1 MSFQRP
7 LTRALSSAPP
17 AICNLYAM
25 MVAFATYFCMYAFRK
40 PFAAATYEGL
50 HLFDTGIE
58 LKTAF
63 VISQIIGYTVSKF
76 IGIKFCSEAS
86 RGRRVPML
94 IGLIVAAELALVLFA
109 VLPTNWKVA
118 AIFLNGLPLGMVW
131 GLVVWYL
138 EGRTSSDMLLAGLSC
153 SFIVSSGVVKDVGRA
168 LMVGDSLPFFG
179 FPIPNPL
186 PVVTEFWMPAVTG
199 LLFLPIFLVAVWLL
213 DQVPDPTP
221 SDIAARTL
229 RQPMNRQR
237 RQAFVMRYL
246 PGVAMLMA
254 AYFFLTA
261 FRDFR
266 DNYTVEML
274 DQLGYKYAEHKDII
288 SRMELCVAFGV
299 MVVVALPF
307 LIRDNRQGLTAIF
320 SVMIAG
326 MLLLAAATAM
336 LDAGIIDGF
345 WWMMLIGLGSYL
357 AYVPY
362 NSVLFDRLIASTGFV
377 GTAVFAIYLAD
388 TLGYSGS
395 ILVQLAKDLASSET
409 SRLDF
414 MRDMCYFTSLF
425 GAVTL
430 TAGCVYFVRRHT
442 TTSGSPIPLVLT
454 SEYAVEI
461 T

>member
-1 MSFQRP
+1 MSTQRP
-7 LTRALSSAPP
+7 LTRALSNAPP
-17 AICNLYAM
+17 AICNAYAM
-25 MVAFATYFCMYAFRK
+25 IVAFSTYFCMYAFRK
-40 PFAAATYEGL
+40 PFAAATYAGL
-50 HLFDTGIE
+50 HLFGTGIE
-58 LKTAF
+58 LKTAL

-76 IGIKFCSEAS
+76 IGIKLCSEAS

-109 VLPTNWKVA
+109 VLPNSWKVA

-138 EGRTSSDMLLAGLSC
+138 EGRTSSDLLLAGLSC

-179 FPIPNPL
+179 LPIPNPL
-186 PVVTEFWMPAVTG
+186 PAVPEFWMPAATG

-221 SDIAARTL
+221 ADIAARTL
-229 RQPMNRQR
+229 RQPMDRGR
-237 RQAFVMRYL
+237 RHAFVMRYL
-246 PGVAMLMA
+246 PGVAMLLA

-266 DNYTVEML
+266 DNYIVEIL
-274 DQLGYKYAEHKDII
+274 DQLGYKFAEHKDII

-299 MVVVALPF
+299 MVIVALPF
-307 LIRDNRQGLTAIF
+307 LIRDNRRGLTAIF

-326 MLLLAAATAM
+326 MVLLAAATAM
-336 LDAGIIDGF
+336 LDAGIINGF

-395 ILVQLAKDLASSET
+395 VIVQLVKDLASSET

-425 GAVTL
+425 GAV
-430 TAGCVYFVRRHT
+430 AFVASCFYFVRRDVAH
-442 TTSGSPIPLVLT
+442 SANQVPLVVPK
-454 SEYAVEI
+454 EFAAEI
-461 T
+461 R